1 MFTVNYITVFLVVEN
16 AVMKLFN

>member
-1 MFTVNYITVFLVVEN
+1 MFTVNYITVFLVEN